1 LASETPDHP
10 VRPRR
15 RHIGG
20 AGGTRLTARGHVDA
34 SNAMSIMAAWLP
46 LGLRADLVALA
57 TRRGTTL
64 SEQVRR
70 LLQRAIAEEMRHG
83 S

>member
-1 LASETPDHP
+1 
-10 VRPRR
+10 
-15 RHIGG
+15 
-20 AGGTRLTARGHVDA
+20 
-34 SNAMSIMAAWLP
+34 MSIMAAWLP